1 MSDLQQQ
8 FEEATRAVKTISARP
23 SNETL
28 LSLYASYKQATKGD
42 ATGKRPGLL
51 DPQGRAKFD
60 AWKALE
66 GTAGED
72 AMRMYI
78 DRVAELTS

>member
-28 LSLYASYKQATKGD
+28 LSLYASYKQATKGNVQ
-42 ATGKRPGLL
+42 GKRPGLL

-60 AWKALE
+60 AWQALE
-66 GTAGED
+66 GTTSED
-72 AMRMYI
+72 AMQMYI
-78 DRVAELTS
+78 SQVAELT